1 VLICFCRTFGRVG
14 AGSEFVKTRAIKTS
28 SAWVLARIL
37 VVPHDDTGMRDTTFS
52 RQFERIHVQF
62 MNPADYGW
70 CELPVMAWGIC
81 RRIRDLD
88 GRTVQM
94 PGRRHLEFNSVD
106 N

>member
-1 VLICFCRTFGRVG
+1 
-14 AGSEFVKTRAIKTS
+14 
-28 SAWVLARIL
+28 
-37 VVPHDDTGMRDTTFS
+37 
-52 RQFERIHVQF
+52 

-94 PGRRHLEFNSVD
+94 PGRWHLKSNPVD